1 MKDVLFKRT
10 TKEGHWVGNGFPVR
24 SIFSYNNVAEAISPF
39 LLLDYAGPVEFS
51 PTDEVRG
58 VGEHPHRGFETVT
71 IVYDGEVE
79 HKDSHGGGGV
89 IRKGDVQWMT
99 AASGLVHSE
108 FHGREYAKRGGPFEM
123 VQLWVNLP
131 KKDKMTDPRYQGIL
145 DKDIPLV
152 SFEGGSARV
161 IAGEFEGTK
170 GPALSFSPI
179 NLWDIRLQ
187 KDAYHEFKVPERHTT
202 SIFVLSG
209 EVELGS
215 GEKITDAEIAVLDP
229 TGDTF
234 TLKASK
240 DTKLLFIGGEPLN
253 EPIVGYGPFVMNTMD
268 EIRQA
273 FTDFQ
278 SGRMGRL

>member
-1 MKDVLFKRT
+1 MKNVLFKRT

-24 SIFSYNNVAEAISPF
+24 SIFSYNNVAEVLSPF

-51 PTDEVRG
+51 ATEETRG

-79 HKDSHGGGGV
+79 HKDSHGGGGI

-108 FHGREYAKRGGPFEM
+108 FHGRDFAKRGGPFEM

-131 KKDKMTDPRYQGIL
+131 KKDKMTNPRYQGIL
-145 DKDIPLV
+145 DKDIPVV

-161 IAGEFEGTK
+161 IAGEFDGVK
-170 GPALSFSPI
+170 GPAMTFSPL
-179 NLWDIRLQ
+179 NLWDLRLEIG
-187 KDAYHEFKVPERHTT
+187 AFREFKVPEGHTT
-202 SIFVLSG
+202 SVFVLSG
-209 EVELGS
+209 EVELGT

-234 TLKASK
+234 TLKATK
-240 DTKLLFIGGEPLN
+240 ETKLLFMGGEPLN